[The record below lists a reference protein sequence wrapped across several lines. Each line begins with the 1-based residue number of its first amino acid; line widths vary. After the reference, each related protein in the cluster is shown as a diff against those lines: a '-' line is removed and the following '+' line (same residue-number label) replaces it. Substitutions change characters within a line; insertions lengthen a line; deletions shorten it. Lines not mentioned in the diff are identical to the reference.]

1 VTDEP
6 TQGAERIDEISQRLA
21 ELAEKL
27 RDPTVDD
34 AAAQEMAAEAAELT
48 AEASDEVVRRLS
60 TAEDPAGDEP

>member
-1 VTDEP
+1 MTDE
-6 TQGAERIDEISQRLA
+6 TMDGAERIDEISRRLA

-34 AAAQEMAAEAAELT
+34 AAAQDMAAEAAELT
-48 AEASDEVVRRLS
+48 AEASDEMVRRLR